1 MIYLLGIPVVLTL
14 LLFFIRFKR
23 QQEMR
28 KRAEDV
34 ITKWSQPSEHVVDF
48 KQLKAYNA
56 YFSQESGDHL
66 SDAIAADIDL
76 EHLFAYIDRTNSKP
90 GQQYLYQK
98 LRSGKKDPE
107 ALKQLDLLAEQF
119 AADEHLRINTEIEL
133 SALGSKNAYYIHE
146 LFTTSYQ
153 ALYSGWLS
161 LYIRFAALLWIA
173 SVVLTVVLKNQVF
186 FLLSLG
192 LTIFNFYLHYG
203 NKKKISSYV
212 HSLPQLYKLMRAAE
226 RMLKLVV
233 HPDAQPVK
241 ESLKELAPLQR
252 SLSMVNFQDK
262 TSGDP
267 TDLSASALELIKTFL
282 LVEPAMFLKSVNRI
296 NQQRNNI
303 EILFNF
309 IGQTDMAISV
319 LSLRTGLPYYCKPDF
334 GGLKEEL
341 KVTDLYHPLVEN
353 CVANSIEVKAE
364 QGVLITGSN
373 MSGKTTFIRSL
384 VINALLSQTLYT
396 SCSNCYSAP
405 FMNLFTSIR
414 MSDDLEEHKSYF
426 QAEALSILDIVNKTM
441 GQKESSLIL
450 IDEIFRGTN
459 TIERVAAA
467 KAILSY
473 LTVHKNFTFVSTHD
487 LELAELLGKEYAV
500 YSFEELVSET
510 RLVFDYKI
518 KPGILK
524 NKNGLAILS
533 SMGYPQSIIEDAT
546 AISTVLRK
554 KYDL

>member
-1 MIYLLGIPVVLTL
+1 MIYLLGIPVVLIL
-14 LLFFIRFKR
+14 LWFFIRFKR

-28 KRAEDV
+28 KRAEEV
-34 ITKWSQPSEHVVDF
+34 ITKWSQPSEHSIDF
-48 KQLKAYNA
+48 KQLKGYCA
-56 YFSQESGDHL
+56 YFAQESGGHL

-76 EHLFAYIDRTNSKP
+76 ENLFAYIDRTNSKP

-119 AADEHLRINTEIEL
+119 AADEHLRISTEIEL

-153 ALYSGWLS
+153 ALYSGWIS

-173 SVVLTVVLKNQVF
+173 SVVLTVVLKNQMF

-192 LTIFNFYLHYG
+192 LTLFNFYLHYG

-226 RMLKLVV
+226 RILKLVV
-233 HPDAQPVK
+233 HPDAQSAK
-241 ESLKELAPLQR
+241 ASLKELAPLQR

-296 NQQRNNI
+296 NQQRSNI

-334 GGLKEEL
+334 SGVKEEL

-353 CVANSIEVKAE
+353 CVANSIKVKAE

-473 LTVHKNFTFVSTHD
+473 LTAHKNFTFVSTHD

-518 KPGILK
+518 KPGVLK

>member
-1 MIYLLGIPVVLTL
+1 MIYLLGIPVVLTF
-14 LLFFIRFKR
+14 LLFFFRFRR
-23 QQEMR
+23 QQETR
-28 KRAEDV
+28 KRAEEV
-34 ITKWSQPSEHVVDF
+34 ITKWSQPSEHPIDF
-48 KQLKAYNA
+48 KQLKAYYS
-56 YFSQESGDHL
+56 YFGQESGGHL
-66 SDAIAADIDL
+66 SDAIATDIDL
-76 EHLFAYIDRTNSKP
+76 ENLFAYIDRTNSKP

-119 AADEHLRINTEIEL
+119 AADEHLRISTEIEL

-173 SVVLTVVLKNQVF
+173 SVVLTVVLRNQMF

-192 LTIFNFYLHYG
+192 LTLFNFYLHYG

-233 HPDAQPVK
+233 YPDAQPVK
-241 ESLKELAPLQR
+241 ESLKELIPLQR

-296 NQQRNNI
+296 NQQRSNI

-334 GGLKEEL
+334 SGLTEEL

-405 FMNLFTSIR
+405 FMDLFTSIR

-441 GQKESSLIL
+441 GQTERSLIL

-459 TIERVAAA
+459 TIERIAAA

-473 LTVHKNFTFVSTHD
+473 LTAHKNFTFVSTHD